1 MKPDARRMWR
11 WVVGLWLGSRIA
23 VITAGVLL
31 VHQLGWHRAVAHWQV
46 QPWTAVTGWDTVYY
60 VQISHHGYQQGLSV
74 AFFPLF
80 PALMWLWREVIP
92 TGDAI
97 TAMAVSNGA
106 TLIAMAGMYVL
117 ARERLSEAHARRA
130 LLYLV
135 LSPYAFA
142 LVFAYSEGIFLALTV
157 WLFVLSDRDRD
168 GWAIPLAFLTGLT
181 RITGAA
187 LVPVLVVRAWKR
199 RTVSSWL
206 LAAAPGLGLM
216 AHAAWLWHAVGDPLA
231 MVKIQSEWGGHLA
244 VPLWPLIDQF
254 WRFATTHDFFY
265 LARGVTVIAYLLLLI
280 PIWKSARFRAH
291 RTEDVLFV
299 CGIFIM
305 PLLSSVL
312 YSVGRFGLVAFP
324 LMFALADLGLRRV
337 TVHRAYVVF
346 APTLQFLLM
355 AAAALGYRPP

>member
-1 MKPDARRMWR
+1 MWR
-11 WVVGLWLGSRIA
+11 WVVGLWLASRVA
-23 VITAGVLL
+23 VIAAGVVLTD
-31 VHQLGWHRAVAHWQV
+31 QLGWHRALAHWQV
-46 QPWTAVTGWDTVYY
+46 QPWTAVTGWDTAYY
-60 VQISHHGYQQGLSV
+60 IELSHNGYHHNLSV

-80 PALMWLWREVIP
+80 PAAIWLVREVLH
-92 TGDAI
+92 TGDAV

-106 TLIAMAGMYVL
+106 ALIAMFGLYVL
-117 ARERLSEAHARRA
+117 ARDRLSEAHARRT

-157 WLFVLSDRDRD
+157 WLFVLSDRHKD

-187 LVPVLVVRAWKR
+187 LVPALLIRAWR
-199 RTVSSWL
+199 RKTVEAWL
-206 LAAAPGLGLM
+206 LAIAPAVGLA

-231 MVKIQSEWGGHLA
+231 MVKIQSEWGGHLSF
-244 VPLWPLIDQF
+244 PLWPLIDQF
-254 WRFATTHDFFY
+254 WRFATTHDVFY

-280 PIWKSARFRAH
+280 PIWKSARFRAN
-291 RTEDVLFV
+291 RDEDVVYVCAIFV
-299 CGIFIM
+299 M

-324 LMFALADLGLRRV
+324 LAFALADLGLRRV
-337 TVHRAYVVF
+337 TFHRAYVVF
-346 APTLQFLLM
+346 APTIQFLLL